1 MHISEFD
8 YDLPP
13 ELIAREPVRPRDT
26 SRMMILD
33 RKTGKWRDSTFREL
47 PALLNPSDVL
57 VINNTRVIRAR
68 VQGRL
73 ERAGGTSRDV
83 EVLFASPAEGGAWE
97 VMCRPGK
104 RIRNGDRIVFAGGEL
119 EGTFGDAT
127 KLGLRYLYLTPDRSG
142 KAADRVIPFLNAHGH
157 VPLPPYMER
166 DDTSADTVE
175 YQTIFARTP
184 GAVAAPTA
192 GLHFTDDVFAALR
205 ARGIEV
211 VSLTLHV
218 GVGTF
223 IPVRTDDPREHMLKP
238 ERFELSEESAA
249 RLNAARDAGRRIIA
263 VGTTSTRTLEHVVQK
278 HGRFVSGSGEADLYI
293 LPGHEF
299 SAVGGLLT
307 NFHLPKSTLL
317 MLVSAFASREKIF
330 SAYRHAIEERY
341 RFYSY
346 GDCMFIH

>member
-8 YDLPP
+8 YELPP
-13 ELIAREPVRPRDT
+13 ELIAREPVRPRDA

-33 RKTGKWRDSTFREL
+33 RKTGSRRDSTFREL
-47 PALLNPSDVL
+47 PALLNPTDVL
-57 VINNTRVIRAR
+57 VLNNTRVIPAR

-73 ERAGGTSRDV
+73 ERGGGTTRDV

-104 RIRNGDRIVFAGGEL
+104 RIRKGDRIVFAGGEL

-127 KLGLRYLYLTPDRSG
+127 DLGLRYLHLTPDRSG
-142 KAADRVIPFLNAHGH
+142 KGTDPVVPFLNAHGH
-157 VPLPPYMER
+157 VPLPPYIER
-166 DDTSADTVE
+166 GDTSADAVE
-175 YQTIFARTP
+175 YQTIFAQTP

-192 GLHFTDDVFAALR
+192 GLHFTEEVFAALR
-205 ARGIEV
+205 DREIEV
-211 VSLTLHV
+211 VTLTLHV

-223 IPVRTDDPREHMLKP
+223 IPVRTDNPREHMLKP
-238 ERFELSEESAA
+238 ERFELSEKSAA
-249 RLNAARDAGRRIIA
+249 RLNTARDEGRRIIA
-263 VGTTSTRTLEHVVQK
+263 VGTTSTRTLEHVMKK
-278 HGRFVSGSGEADLYI
+278 HGRFVPGIGEADLYI

-299 SAVGGLLT
+299 RAVGGLVT

-317 MLVSAFASREKIF
+317 MLVSAFASRENIF
-330 SAYRHAIEERY
+330 SAYRHAIDERY